1 MLPVLKTSEH
11 ILDELSNV
19 LQDQRL
25 CEIFNV
31 TTAELGLLRLTVS
44 FQTRHRALLRGT
56 LCPAPCLRV
65 SCCPA
70 WKPEAGLLQSQSPG
84 WGLGEPLLPC
94 RLSRL

>member
-1 MLPVLKTSEH
+1 MLTLSETSEH
-11 ILDELSNV
+11 ILGKLSNV

-31 TTAELGLLRLTVS
+31 TTAELGLLRLTMS
-44 FQTRHRALLRGT
+44 FQTRHHALLRGT
-56 LCPAPCLRV
+56 LCPAPCLLM

-70 WKPEAGLLQSQSPG
+70 RKPEAGLLQSQSPG
-84 WGLGEPLLPC
+84 WGLGEPLPPC